1 MFGRRSLN
9 RRGVALRR
17 VWQVEALESRQVLSA
32 AGFDDVQA
40 YSGSE
45 LLVKFRETSK
55 IELIEGT
62 TLGESYSLVPGL
74 FKLNVGAGLNVDNV
88 LNAYKARPD
97 VEYAQFDF
105 RVQIAATPNDPR
117 YSSQWGLHNV
127 GQTGGR
133 SDSDID
139 APEAWNTTTGS
150 RSIIV
155 GVIDTG
161 IDYNHPDLAAN
172 IWRNTREIAGNGI
185 DDDGNG
191 YRDDVRGWDFANND
205 ADPFDD
211 NAHGTHVAG
220 IIGAVGNNGVG
231 VSGVAWN
238 VQLMPLK
245 FLTANGSGS
254 TSAAVMAINYAV
266 ANGAKILNNSW
277 GGGGFNSALNDAV
290 ARARAAGVIFVA
302 AAGNEANNN
311 DVNPSY
317 PANIN
322 VDNVISVAATDSSD
336 RLASF
341 SNFGA
346 TTVDIAAPGVG
357 ILSTTPN
364 NNYSSFSGTSMATP
378 FVAGAAAL
386 VWSANPTL
394 TYSQVI
400 GRLYSSVDVVAGLS
414 GKVATGGRLNVNRAL
429 SGTTP
434 VDSTAPRVL
443 TATFAGDA
451 SSISGA
457 TLNFSEAIQTSTI
470 SPSSVKLLGPSGQA
484 IPVTFTFANG
494 NSTVNLSFARQ
505 TTQGTYT
512 LIVEPTV
519 KDVAGNLLNQDN
531 DATFGEVTQDRFTAT
546 RVVTAV
552 TTSTFT
558 FSTPTAIRDLSTTTV
573 SLPVSSTGTIDDVNV
588 RVNLNHTYDGDLV
601 ITAIHP
607 DGTRVTLFNR
617 RGGSGD
623 NLTNTVF
630 DDEATTLIAQ
640 GRAPFT
646 GSFRPDAALSA
657 FDGKAANGTW
667 RLEIRDAARA
677 DTGTLLNFSLVVT
690 TRAAASSGVRG
701 VADAVPEAPVAPQAN
716 SSVNTVVSTTSNN
729 VSGLVATG
737 SRSVVTASPA
747 LATSHDQPAD
757 RRTNGAVQPRDLDYL
772 FSALGT
778 ATDNLWEAVTV

>member
-1 MFGRRSLN
+1 MFFNRSIH
-9 RRGVALRR
+9 RRGIALRR
-17 VWQVEALESRQVLSA
+17 TWQVEALETRQVLSA

-45 LLVKFRETSK
+45 ILVKFRESSK
-55 IELIEGT
+55 IELVEGT

-74 FKLNVGAGLNVDNV
+74 YKVNVGANLNVDSV
-88 LNAYKARPD
+88 LNAYNTRAD

-117 YSSQWGLHNV
+117 YSSQWGLNNIA
-127 GQTGGR
+127 QTGGLN
-133 SDSDID
+133 DADID

-185 DDDGNG
+185 DDDANG
-191 YRDDVRGWDFANND
+191 FRDDIRGWDFRNND

-231 VSGVAWN
+231 VTGVAWN

-245 FLTANGSGS
+245 FLGADGSGS
-254 TSAAVMAINYAV
+254 TSSAVSAINYAV

-277 GGGGFNSALNDAV
+277 GGGGFSQALNDAV

-311 DVNPSY
+311 DTRPSY
-317 PANIN
+317 PANIA
-322 VDNVISVAATDSSD
+322 VDNVLSVAATDSSD

-364 NNYSSFSGTSMATP
+364 NTYSSFSGTSMATP

-386 VWSANPTL
+386 VWSANPSL

-400 GRLYSSVDVVAGLS
+400 GRLTSSVDVIPGLA
-414 GKVATGGRLNVNRAL
+414 GKVSTSGRLNVNRAL
-429 SGTTP
+429 SGSTP

-451 SSISGA
+451 SGITGA
-457 TLNFSEAIQTSTI
+457 TLTFSEAVQTSTI
-470 SPSSVKLLGPSGQA
+470 TASSVKLLGPSGQA
-484 IPVTFTFANG
+484 IPATISFANG
-494 NSTVNLSFARQ
+494 NSTVNLTFSRQ
-505 TTQGTYT
+505 TTQGTYS

-546 RVVTAV
+546 RLVTPV

-558 FSTPTAIRDLSTTTV
+558 FNTQTAIRDQATTTV
-573 SLPVSSTGTIDDVNV
+573 SLPISSSLTIEDINIQ
-588 RVNLNHTYDGDLV
+588 VNLRHTYDSDLV

-607 DGTRVTLFNR
+607 DGTRVNLFNR
-617 RGGSGD
+617 RGGAGD
-623 NLTNTVF
+623 NLTSTVF
-630 DDEATTLIAQ
+630 DDEATRLISQ
-640 GRAPFT
+640 GVAPFT
-646 GSFRPDAALSA
+646 GSFRPETALSA
-657 FDGKAANGTW
+657 FDGRTANGTW
-667 RLEIRDAARA
+667 KLEITDAARA
-677 DTGTLLNFSLVVT
+677 DIGTLLNFSLVVT
-690 TRAAASSGVRG
+690 GRASTAAGSRG
-701 VADAVPEAPVAPQAN
+701 VSDTVLESQALPVATPSINPTETFSTNNVA
-716 SSVNTVVSTTSNN
+716 SLVATTPRTVSTTT
-729 VSGLVATG
+729 VTPAAT
-737 SRSVVTASPA
+737 VEPPV
-747 LATSHDQPAD
+747 D
-757 RRTNGAVQPRDLDYL
+757 RRTSGAVNTRDLDYL
-772 FSALGT
+772 FGTLGST
-778 ATDNLWEAVTV
+778 SDNLLDAAV